1 MAFEEIEGQE
11 RAVELLTA
19 ELKAGWV
26 PHAHLFVGP
35 GGVGR
40 VEMARDLAAVLL
52 CREREGE
59 RCGNCKN
66 CHAFGTGNHPDYFE
80 IGVPEGRQSLPI
92 SAIRGG
98 EKGERGVQDEAA
110 LKPMMAGRR
119 VFVIRDAERMTMEAA
134 NCFLK
139 TLEEPPGEC
148 YFILIASGLR
158 EIPDTIVS
166 RCRLIKLSGLP
177 AARVEDDLCEEGID
191 RDAAWWL
198 ARRCWGSPGRAR
210 EFNERQMPDTN
221 RKLIKALLRIG
232 PRDNFRMTDWVQEL
246 ADEQS
251 GSSAERRLVLQ
262 DLLECVAVFYRD
274 LAVLRLEADVELFN
288 ENVREELQEF
298 AGRFP
303 LDDIIESADR
313 ALQTL
318 ENVGRN
324 ANQRLALDDLFSTL
338 PVMPGRPG

>member
-1 MAFEEIEGQE
+1 MAFEDIEGQQ
-11 RAVELLTA
+11 RAVELLQA
-19 ELKAGWV
+19 ELEAGWV

-40 VEMARDLAAVLL
+40 VEMARQLAGILL
-52 CREREGE
+52 CGEREGE
-59 RCGNCKN
+59 RCADCKN
-66 CHAFGTGNHPDYFE
+66 CHAFQTGNHPDYFE

-92 SAIRGG
+92 SSIRGG
-98 EKGERGVQDEAA
+98 DKGERGVQDEAA
-110 LKPMMAGRR
+110 LKPVLAGRR
-119 VFVIRDAERMTMEAA
+119 VFVIRDAELMTMEAA

-158 EIPDTIVS
+158 EIADTIVS

-177 AARVEDDLCEEGID
+177 AGRVEEELCEEGMD
-191 RDAAWWL
+191 RDDAWWL

-210 EFNERQMPDTN
+210 QFSERQMPDTN
-221 RKLIKALLRIG
+221 RKLIKALLRIS
-232 PRDNFRMTDWVQEL
+232 PRDNFRMTDWVQDL
-246 ADEQS
+246 ADEHA
-251 GSSAERRLVLQ
+251 GSTSERRQALQ
-262 DLLECVAVFYRD
+262 DLLECMAVLYRD

-288 ENVREELQEF
+288 ENMRERLAEF
-298 AGRFP
+298 AACYA
-303 LDDIIESADR
+303 LDEIIESADR
-313 ALQTL
+313 AMEAL

-338 PVMPGRPG
+338 PIMPGRPG